1 MCLACAALSSVL
13 TCRAINWLMEYIWYS
28 AGVVS
33 QEKVLGGEGEEL
45 EVELQLQ
52 VAREESSLQVWL
64 NRKVCS

>member
-1 MCLACAALSSVL
+1 MVQRGGGLSGESV
-13 TCRAINWLMEYIWYS
+13 
-28 AGVVS
+28 
-33 QEKVLGGEGEEL
+33 GGEGEEL

>member
-1 MCLACAALSSVL
+1 MVQRGGGLSGESV
-13 TCRAINWLMEYIWYS
+13 
-28 AGVVS
+28 G
-33 QEKVLGGEGEEL
+33 GGEGEEL

>member
-1 MCLACAALSSVL
+1 
-13 TCRAINWLMEYIWYS
+13 MEYIWYS

-33 QEKVLGGEGEEL
+33 QEKVWGGEGEEL